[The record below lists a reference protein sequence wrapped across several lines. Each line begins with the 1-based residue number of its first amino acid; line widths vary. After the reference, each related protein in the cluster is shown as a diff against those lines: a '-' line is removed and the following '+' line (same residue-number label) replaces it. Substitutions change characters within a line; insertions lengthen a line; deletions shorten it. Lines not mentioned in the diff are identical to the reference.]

1 MTVII
6 GGCQTVNRIEHQW
19 IDIRGSAHFIRCNF
33 FQRKPGYLPFQN
45 LNSFTNF
52 QMNQAQVYSRP
63 QLYIF
68 LVKLSSKESSTVD
81 PHIVCNFGYMR
92 LLFSN
97 SNHNRSVKKP
107 SIVQGLAIQTPTLFY
122 LLVQIAQTFHDVTNA
137 KSYIFTHTHPPL
149 EILFIIDFTLQMQLL
164 KELTLD

>member
-1 MTVII
+1 
-6 GGCQTVNRIEHQW
+6 
-19 IDIRGSAHFIRCNF
+19 
-33 FQRKPGYLPFQN
+33 
-45 LNSFTNF
+45 
-52 QMNQAQVYSRP
+52 MNQAQVYSRP

-81 PHIVCNFGYMR
+81 PHIICNFGYMR

-122 LLVQIAQTFHDVTNA
+122 LLVQIAQTFHDVSQA
-137 KSYIFTHTHPPL
+137 KSYIFTPTHHQRYFLALISHCRCNCSRLKGRIFQSPL
-149 EILFIIDFTLQMQLL
+149 VSKETLVPSLIFFVSSRDVL
-164 KELTLD
+164 KF

>member
-1 MTVII
+1 
-6 GGCQTVNRIEHQW
+6 
-19 IDIRGSAHFIRCNF
+19 
-33 FQRKPGYLPFQN
+33 
-45 LNSFTNF
+45 
-52 QMNQAQVYSRP
+52 MNQAQVYSRP

-164 KELTLD
+164 KELNSILKGRIFQSPLVSKETLVPSLIFFVSSRDVLNF